1 MKGFEPN
8 YQDKV
13 GVLITNLGTPD
24 NPDKKSLKRYLKQF
38 LSDKRVVDYNRAI
51 WYLILNAIILNIRPK
66 KSAKLYKSIWTEDGS
81 PLLVNM
87 QGIINKLKDKYGNL
101 HFQLGSRYGSPSIED
116 ALNYFKNENI
126 FSC

>member
-87 QGIINKLKDKYGNL
+87 QGIIDKLKE
-101 HFQLGSRYGSPSIED
+101 HQLQI
-116 ALNYFKNENI
+116 L
-126 FSC
+126 C

>member
-66 KSAKLYKSIWTEDGS
+66 KST
-81 PLLVNM
+81 N
-87 QGIINKLKDKYGNL
+87 
-101 HFQLGSRYGSPSIED
+101 
-116 ALNYFKNENI
+116 
-126 FSC
+126 